1 MANSRPTVLFDI
13 DDTLVDSKLAHFG
26 YSPIVKLR

>member
-26 YSPIVKLR
+26 DSPIVTLR

>member
-13 DDTLVDSKLAHFG
+13 DDTLVDSALAHFG
-26 YSPIVKLR
+26 DSPIVTRR